1 MLPAGGQELSLG
13 EKVAEASAESRSG
26 LQRRS
31 TKPGSAAQTRV
42 RTEARHQ
49 GRRALRAVGW
59 LVGLYNTS

>member
-1 MLPAGGQELSLG
+1 MLLARGQELSLG
-13 EKVAEASAESRSG
+13 EKVAEASAE
-26 LQRRS
+26 QRRS

-59 LVGLYNTS
+59 LVGLYTTS